1 MSVANAEGSVQK
13 STKAGEASMESS
25 VVTHLARWNC
35 LLRVLSYRSMEC
47 QLLRG
52 GASEYE

>member
-1 MSVANAEGSVQK
+1 VSSLSVMSVANAEGSVQK

-25 VVTHLARWNC
+25 VVTHLARWDC

-47 QLLRG
+47 
-52 GASEYE
+52 